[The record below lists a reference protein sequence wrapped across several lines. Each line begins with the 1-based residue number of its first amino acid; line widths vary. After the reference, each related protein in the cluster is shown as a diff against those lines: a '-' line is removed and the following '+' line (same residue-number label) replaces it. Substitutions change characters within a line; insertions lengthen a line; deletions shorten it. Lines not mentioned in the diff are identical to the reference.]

1 MEIRLAK
8 PEDLPQILTHDRW
21 IARDVLAGK
30 IGGGEV
36 AVCMENGEFI
46 GWLRWGLFWDNTPF
60 LSMLH
65 LLPEY
70 RGRGFG
76 TKAMAFW
83 EAEMRRR
90 GHSVLMTSTSS
101 AETAQYFYQKLGY
114 TAVGSFAPP
123 GEPLELIFIK
133 TL

>member
-1 MEIRLAK
+1 M
-8 PEDLPQILTHDRW
+8 
-21 IARDVLAGK
+21 
-30 IGGGEV
+30 
-36 AVCMENGEFI
+36 AVCIDYGEFI